1 MCFCLSHYLTDSKQS
16 YFSTSRV
23 SFAYDDNCKSVAFV
37 SYFSP
42 ALLGGGGG
50 GEKTVSAL
58 GYQIRSTHCNINE
71 SGGSNHSLYYN
82 LSSHIPQIRATFTN
96 YLCFSTKRRAQLIL
110 GSPASTAQPVE
121 VLTLRYHSSETND
134 RTELHEK

>member
-23 SFAYDDNCKSVAFV
+23 SFAYDDNCKSVAFL

-50 GEKTVSAL
+50 GGNLFSLISGFQERGFQYAEDAK
-58 GYQIRSTHCNINE
+58 QILHQHSTLHK
-71 SGGSNHSLYYN
+71 L
-82 LSSHIPQIRATFTN
+82 PTATT
-96 YLCFSTKRRAQLIL
+96 SKWGAGT
-110 GSPASTAQPVE
+110 
-121 VLTLRYHSSETND
+121 
-134 RTELHEK
+134 